1 MVQKANTYTLKVRTK
16 GGGGGTDMDPMPYTQ
31 YLQIGRLQSSD
42 VESQKK
48 FKLPQQQLNQTQEQ
62 KDATNIQRN
71 PDGSLP
77 ASLQVDSPSS
87 AEQGFDAMKWV
98 DKNIIQK
105 FKTSQVISQPVNR
118 TVATTNIIV
127 NNQQKSTTIPVP
139 IVMGD
144 GGNMVTSGGVNNNID
159 LLNRMQASRLG

>member
-1 MVQKANTYTLKVRTK
+1 MVQLAEHLHFEVRTA

-31 YLQIGRLQSSD
+31 YLQIGRLQSSMI
-42 VESQKK
+42 EPKK
-48 FKLPQQQLNQTQEQ
+48 VRLPQQQLNQTQEQ

-87 AEQGFDAMKWV
+87 EEQGFDAMNWI
-98 DKNIIQK
+98 DKNVIQK

-127 NNQQKSTTIPVP
+127 NNQQQSTTIPVP

-144 GGNMVTSGGVNNNID
+144 GGNMVASGGVNNNID
-159 LLNRMQASRLG
+159 LFNLMQASRLG

>member
-1 MVQKANTYTLKVRTK
+1 M
-16 GGGGGTDMDPMPYTQ
+16 
-31 YLQIGRLQSSD
+31 
-42 VESQKK
+42 
-48 FKLPQQQLNQTQEQ
+48 
-62 KDATNIQRN
+62 
-71 PDGSLP
+71 
-77 ASLQVDSPSS
+77 QVDSPSS
-87 AEQGFDAMKWV
+87 AEEGFDAMNWI

-159 LLNRMQASRLG
+159 LFNLMQASRLG